1 MGKVFL
7 LGAGLG
13 TKNYLTVRGWE
24 ILQRAEVVIYDAL
37 GSQEL
42 LDLLPQDCLRLF
54 VGKRGGQ
61 KSTPQEEIN
70 RLLVEH
76 GQSPKRVVRL
86 KGGDPYIF
94 GRSHPEILALQGA
107 GCDFEVIPG
116 ISSAFAAPLLA
127 GIPLTHKDLGRGFFC
142 RDSP

>member
-42 LDLLPQDCLRLF
+42 LDLLPRT
-54 VGKRGGQ
+54 VYGY
-61 KSTPQEEIN
+61 SSVSEAA
-70 RLLVEH
+70 
-76 GQSPKRVVRL
+76 KRVRPKKKL
-86 KGGDPYIF
+86 I
-94 GRSHPEILALQGA
+94 
-107 GCDFEVIPG
+107 
-116 ISSAFAAPLLA
+116 AFWLSMDNRQNGWCA
-127 GIPLTHKDLGRGFFC
+127 
-142 RDSP
+142 